1 MAKKKVAKK
10 KAAKPAK
17 KKTAKKSAKKKA
29 APKASK
35 KKAAKKAAK
44 KAKPAKKKTAKK
56 ASAKKKA
63 APKKK
68 AAKKSSAKKSSA
80 KKSAKK
86 VVLKKGAK
94 VVVPKPIIKKKA
106 KKKSAIS
113 NLTSA
118 VGDFVKTAY
127 ETVVEKVNPSHN
139 EPVNDTANHDAG
151 NDNSNS
157 NNSNDDNGQDNTE
170 ESSEDKSEEEEPFVP
185 HSTGLIEGSIAPYFE
200 GKDQDGNTVRSSDFI
215 GKTLVLYFYPKDF
228 TEGCTAESCSLRDE
242 YKYLNDNNYAVVGV
256 SADDID
262 SHKRFADEHRLPF
275 PLIADVDRKIINDY
289 DVWGWKEL
297 AGNRYEG
304 IVRTTFIIDPDGIIK
319 KIITKVDNANA
330 AKQILSFA

>member
-35 KKAAKKAAK
+35 KKAAKKA
-44 KAKPAKKKTAKK
+44 KPAKKKTAKK
-56 ASAKKKA
+56 VAKKAAKKVAKKVAKKA
-63 APKKK
+63 APKKAAKK
-68 AAKKSSAKKSSA
+68 AAKV
-80 KKSAKK
+80 AKK
-86 VVLKKGAK
+86 VVAK
-94 VVVPKPIIKKKA
+94 VSKPVKKVVKKVVKKA
-106 KKKSAIS
+106 APKTTSAIG

-118 VGDFVKTAY
+118 VSDFVKTAY
-127 ETVVEKVNPSHN
+127 ETVVEKVTPTHHEPS
-139 EPVNDTANHDAG
+139 NDTSS
-151 NDNSNS
+151 NDDSG
-157 NNSNDDNGQDNTE
+157 NNSNDNNQEDNKE
-170 ESSEDKSEEEEPFVP
+170 ESSEEKTEDEPFVL

-242 YKYLNDNNYAVVGV
+242 YQYLNNNNYAVIGV
-256 SADDID
+256 SADDVD
-262 SHKRFADEHRLPF
+262 SHRRFADEHKLPF
-275 PLIADVDRKIINDY
+275 TLIADVDHKIINDY

-297 AGNRYEG
+297 AGHRYEG

-319 KIITKVDNANA
+319 NIITKVDNANA
-330 AKQILSFA
+330 AKQILSYA